1 MFEKGIIEKIGS
13 VYVVYDY
20 NTFIHRML
28 DYDRKYVGNYSKL
41 NEAIAALTYNR
52 LDYTVKIKKLKI

>member
-20 NTFIHRML
+20 CTFIHRML

-41 NEAIAALTYNR
+41 HDAIVELVYNR
-52 LDYTVKIKKLKI
+52 LNYTIKINKIKI